1 MLAFWSGLSPW
12 HLLLV
17 GALALLFYGN
27 RLPEVAR
34 SLGKA
39 VNEFKRGL
47 REVQDGIE
55 NDDPDADSGKE
66 PRKLEPPVKEVPS
79 EPVNEREK
87 EPVETGGAKGEGDE

>member
-47 REVQDGIE
+47 RDVQDEIT
-55 NDDPDADSGKE
+55 N
-66 PRKLEPPVKEVPS
+66 EPPRDEPKRLQPPLDDGIKGGEVSQAAKKAEHS
-79 EPVNEREK
+79 EPEESDRE
-87 EPVETGGAKGEGDE
+87 E

>member
-47 REVQDGIE
+47 REVEDEIGK
-55 NDDPDADSGKE
+55 DDTSGNKDRRRLAPPADDVPDHPAD
-66 PRKLEPPVKEVPS
+66 
-79 EPVNEREK
+79 EREK
-87 EPVETGGAKGEGDE
+87 EPVKSGSSQDEDEE

>member
-17 GALALLFYGN
+17 LGLALLFYGN

-47 REVQDGIE
+47 KAVQDEVGRD
-55 NDDPDADSGKE
+55 NDDDDEQPE
-66 PRKLEPPVKEVPS
+66 PRKLRPPADEDKPEPSPT
-79 EPVNEREK
+79 REK
-87 EPVETGGAKGEGDE
+87 QAVKSEDTSNEDQE

>member
-17 GALALLFYGN
+17 GAVALLFYGN

-47 REVQDGIE
+47 KDVQEEIGRE
-55 NDDPDADSGKE
+55 DPDD
-66 PRKLEPPVKEVPS
+66 RDEPPKKLHP
-79 EPVNEREK
+79 PRDQDDDDQPREREK
-87 EPVETGGAKGEGDE
+87 EPVERGDKTADE

>member
-1 MLAFWSGLSPW
+1 MLAFFNSLSPW
-12 HLLLV
+12 HLLLL

-47 REVQDGIE
+47 REVGDEI
-55 NDDPDADSGKE
+55 DRDPPPQRD
-66 PRKLEPPVKEVPS
+66 RLEPPADVGVDATASRES
-79 EPVNEREK
+79 EK
-87 EPVETGGAKGEGDE
+87 EPATVSRDDEKHD